1 MISSDVPT
9 RLRTRLITRIAA
21 LILNVWF
28 STCKITIVGRQFHDH
43 FILGNQRMVGAS
55 WHQGAIFLTW
65 FYRKVHPMIMY
76 SKSKDGDLIAGM
88 AQNLGVVP
96 VRGSSSK
103 GGGDA
108 FRKMVRFLGQS
119 SKSKAATVLDGP
131 RGPKGVAK
139 KGMLLLSMI
148 AQVPLLP
155 IMVSAHPAI
164 TLKNTWDKTILP
176 LPFSKVVVM
185 YKAPWRPP
193 RRMSAAEVES
203 FRQDVEECLNQM
215 LTKCNQLS
223 GYAKKSNRWDL

>member
-223 GYAKKSNRWDL
+223 GYAKSNRWDL

>member
-1 MISSDVPT
+1 MITSDAPT

-21 LILNVWF
+21 LILNAWF

-43 FILGNQRMVGAS
+43 FILGNHRMVGAT
-55 WHQGAIFLTW
+55 WHHGAIFLTW
-65 FYRKVHPMIMY
+65 FFRKVHPMIMY

-96 VRGSSSK
+96 VRGSSSR
-103 GGGDA
+103 GGGEA
-108 FRKMVRFLGQS
+108 FRKMVRFLGRS

-176 LPFSKVVVM
+176 LPFSKVIVM
-185 YKAPWRPP
+185 YKTPWRPP
-193 RRMSAAEVES
+193 QRMPAAEAES

-215 LTKCNQLS
+215 LIECNHLS
-223 GYAKKSNRWDL
+223 GYANRSKRLDL

>member
-9 RLRTRLITRIAA
+9 RLRTRLITQIAA
-21 LILNVWF
+21 LTLNIWF

-43 FILGNQRMVGAS
+43 FILGNQRMVGAT
-55 WHQGAIFLTW
+55 WHHGAIFLTW
-65 FYRKVHPMIMY
+65 FFRKVQPMIMY

-88 AQNLGVVP
+88 AYNLGVVP

-108 FRKMVRFLGQS
+108 FRKMVRFLGRS

-155 IMVSAHPAI
+155 IMVSAYPAI

-176 LPFSKVVVM
+176 LPFSKVIVM

-193 RRMSAAEVES
+193 RRMPAAEVES
-203 FRQDVEECLNQM
+203 FRQDVEACLNQM
-215 LTKCNQLS
+215 LSECNRLS
-223 GYAKKSNRWDL
+223 GYTDRSKLWDL